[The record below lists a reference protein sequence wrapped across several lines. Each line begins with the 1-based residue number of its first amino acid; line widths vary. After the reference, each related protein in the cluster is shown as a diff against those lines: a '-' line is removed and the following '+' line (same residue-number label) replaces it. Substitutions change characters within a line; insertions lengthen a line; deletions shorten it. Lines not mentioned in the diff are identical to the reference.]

1 MKIKNLTIALC
12 LLNLTTKAQVYFGI
26 NAGANMGGI
35 VTKINGIKDKGIK
48 DAIGYII
55 SGDVNIPLSNN
66 LLLKTGLQFENAH
79 SKVNTDGTT
88 TAGGYTV
95 REIFTAKINY
105 NYINIPVQL
114 FYKMPLGSG
123 SFMAGA
129 GPYMGIGVGGK
140 SSSTD
145 ITERTLGGVTTKSE
159 YNYAEKAKFGTS
171 DTTIKWI
178 NMGIGVNVNYVL
190 ANNISFSLYT
200 NIGLANL
207 NNSNSSNFKIHAYGI
222 TVGYI
227 FGKKD

>member
-1 MKIKNLTIALC
+1 MKIKNLIIALC

-35 VTKINGIKDKGIK
+35 VTKINGTKDKGIK
-48 DAIGYII
+48 DAMGYII
-55 SGDVNIPLSNN
+55 SGDVNIPLSHN
-66 LLLKTGLQFENAH
+66 LLLKTGLQFESAH

-95 REIFTAKINY
+95 RQIFNAKSAL

-114 FYKMPLGSG
+114 FYTIPLGSG

-145 ITERTLGGVTTKSE
+145 VTERTFGGVTTRSE
-159 YNYAEKAKFGTS
+159 YNYAAKAKFGSS
-171 DTTIKWI
+171 DTTIKRI
-178 NMGIGVNVNYVL
+178 NTGIGVNVNYVL

-207 NNSNSSNFKIHAYGI
+207 NNENNYNSTIHAYGI
-222 TVGYI
+222 TVGYV
-227 FGKKD
+227 FGKRE

>member
-1 MKIKNLTIALC
+1 MKIKNLLVAFC
-12 LLNLTTKAQVYFGI
+12 LLTLSAKAQVYFGI
-26 NAGANMGGI
+26 NAGANMGGV
-35 VTKINGIKDKGIK
+35 VTKINGTKDKGIK
-48 DAIGYII
+48 DATGYVI
-55 SGDVNIPLSNN
+55 SGDVNIPLSHN

-79 SKVNTDGTT
+79 SKVNTDGTNST
-88 TAGGYTV
+88 GGYTV

-123 SFMAGA
+123 SLMAGA

-145 ITERTLGGVTTKSE
+145 VTERTFGGVTTRSE
-159 YNYAEKAKFGTS
+159 YNYAAKAKFGNS
-171 DTTIKWI
+171 DTTIKRI

-190 ANNISFSLYT
+190 VNNISFSLYI

-207 NNSNSSNFKIHAYGI
+207 NNEAKYNSTIHAYGI

>member
-1 MKIKNLTIALC
+1 MKNKNLVILLC

-35 VTKINGIKDKGIK
+35 VTKINGTKDKGIK
-48 DAIGYII
+48 DATGYII
-55 SGDVNIPLSNN
+55 SGDVNIPLSQN
-66 LLLKTGLQFENAH
+66 LQLKTGLQFESAH
-79 SKVNTDGTT
+79 SKVNTNGTY
-88 TAGGYTV
+88 TAAGYTV
-95 REIFTAKINY
+95 REIFTAKANY

-123 SFMAGA
+123 SFMAGG

-145 ITERTLGGVTTKSE
+145 ITESTLGGVTTRSE
-159 YNYAEKAKFGTS
+159 YNYAEKAKFGNS
-171 DTTIKWI
+171 DTTIKRI
-178 NMGIGVNVNYVL
+178 NMGIGVNVHYVL

-207 NNSNSSNFKIHAYGI
+207 NNENNYNSTIHAYGI
-222 TVGYI
+222 TVGYV